1 MPRRSA
7 SLWRSRAEEAPPAAA
22 IDDLPNPPEIVSQ
35 DGVLTG
41 TLTIAPAQVTVR
53 GRSVV
58 SNVVNGNFMA
68 PTLRVRRGDT
78 IKLKAVN
85 QIGKAQ
91 VNIDGPEPTNIHYH
105 GMDVSPIPP
114 GDSVFIRIAPE
125 NSSTT
130 TSTSRPTTRRGC
142 TGTTPTCTISSR
154 TRSAPACPAC

>member
-1 MPRRSA
+1 MVLMRAAGWSALVAMVVLMPPLGPRLA
-7 SLWRSRAEEAPPAAA
+7 RADAVVSPAA

-35 DGVLTG
+35 DGDLTG
-41 TLTIAPAQVTVR
+41 TLTVAPAQVTVR

-58 SNVVNGNFMA
+58 SNVINGNYMA
-68 PTLRVRRGDT
+68 PTLRVQRGDT

-125 NSSTT
+125 KQFN
-130 TSTSRPTTRRGC
+130 
-142 TGTTPTCTISSR
+142 
-154 TRSAPACPAC
+154 